1 MGPITAATDHRED
14 AADSD
19 PRQQRRRGLLRG
31 LLHGLVVVAIVAGL
45 LAALRGGGGGDEEDG
60 VRVVPQFPRAAQ
72 VDLAERRAGRDRPNV
87 VFVLTDDQNVDELE
101 HMPRTRRLLVD
112 RGTSFDAA
120 ISPHPLCCPARAE
133 LLTGQYGQNNGVRH
147 NGGPHGGDQALD
159 PAYPTLPERF
169 AAAGYATGLVG
180 KYLNGYQPEAD
191 APEPGWDLWQPLVRG
206 VYSYDRY
213 TYAGEERSWAD
224 DEVPYVTTSIAR
236 RTDDAVRELAA
247 GDDPFLLFSWHVAP
261 HYKPKGKVHA
271 PPPSLPRDRRKYRD
285 LPAPSLTKPN
295 YNQAEVSDQPQP
307 IRKRPVMKDAKNER
321 MYRARVRSLL
331 AVDRS
336 VASLVRTLRETGELA
351 DTYLVFA
358 SDNGHALGEHR
369 LFGKNVLVD
378 EIMDVPVVVRGPGV
392 PAGATS
398 SVPATL
404 VDLPATL
411 LDLAAIDDTTGL
423 DGQSLL
429 APALGRD
436 VEFRD
441 TTLVQTGGR
450 QLDGWQYRGV
460 QTPGWLY
467 AVNAHTGDGLLY
479 DRRRDPWQLHNRFAD
494 PAYAGVVRELEARAS
509 RLRVCEGPGCN
520 LRFGDD
526 PAPPAGG

>member
-1 MGPITAATDHRED
+1 M
-14 AADSD
+14 
-19 PRQQRRRGLLRG
+19 
-31 LLHGLVVVAIVAGL
+31 
-45 LAALRGGGGGDEEDG
+45 
-60 VRVVPQFPRAAQ
+60 
-72 VDLAERRAGRDRPNV
+72 
-87 VFVLTDDQNVDELE
+87 
-101 HMPRTRRLLVD
+101 
-112 RGTSFDAA
+112 
-120 ISPHPLCCPARAE
+120 
-133 LLTGQYGQNNGVRH
+133 RH

-429 APALGRD
+429 APALGARRRVPRHD
-436 VEFRD
+436 P
-441 TTLVQTGGR
+441 GA
-450 QLDGWQYRGV
+450 DGWPPARRLAVPRRADTRLALRRERPHRRRAALRPAPGSLAAAQPLRGPRVRRGGAGAGGTREPAAGVRGTRLQPALRRRPGTSRGRLRPGCAIVAAMDRHTFLAGLHARLDPRTYLEIGV
-460 QTPGWLY
+460 Q
-467 AVNAHTGDGLLY
+467 DGKSLALGSAPRIGV
-479 DRRRDPWQLHNRFAD
+479 DPEFQVKEEIQQDVHLARTTSDEFFARRRPLAHLPWTCWTWSSSTACTWPSTSSATCWRSSASPTR
-494 PAYAGVVRELEARAS
+494 PA
-509 RLRVCEGPGCN
+509 
-520 LRFGDD
+520 
-526 PAPPAGG
+526 